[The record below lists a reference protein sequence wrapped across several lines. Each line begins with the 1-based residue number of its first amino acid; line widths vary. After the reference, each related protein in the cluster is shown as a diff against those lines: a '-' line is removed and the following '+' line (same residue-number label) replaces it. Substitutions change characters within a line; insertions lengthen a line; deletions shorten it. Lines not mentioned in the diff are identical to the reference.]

1 MNLQVEQLDTNEAKF
16 TINIEQAEYRKA
28 QQTVA
33 RKLSKDYRFPG
44 FRPGHAPMNLI
55 VRAVGE
61 EAFKYEVADELARS
75 LYPKALEESKIN
87 PYRQGKIEDVKEDPP
102 QMIIRVELQPVVDLR
117 NYKEIRVAYTE
128 PAVGEDEIQAQLDAM
143 QTENA
148 IVKLVERPAEKG
160 DLIEGKIVAYNA
172 ENEAVFDLEEESFV
186 LDENLDK
193 AMHLVGLMDAVIG
206 ISAGETRNV
215 RLVVDDAEEDENLRG
230 TEVAVEVRAD
240 RVSSRELPPLDD
252 TLAQTVGSFET
263 FADLRAD
270 VEKKLADYKKQ
281 MAQRDYNDL
290 VVSAFSEEAT
300 VIYSPSYLGDRLDE
314 AIEDI
319 KQRTK
324 NEEKMELSDWMKLQ
338 GFADEAALREN
349 IKQGVENQAKV
360 NLVLG
365 AVSKAENVIVSGD
378 EIMQEISNVAQYLND
393 DKLVRRLMQHQ
404 NYINS
409 VYSRKL
415 TSRVLERMSAIAQ
428 GNGDA
433 PAVAAYSSDNVV
445 ISENESTPAVEEAA
459 PETNNG

>member
-87 PYRQGKIEDVKEDPP
+87 PYGQGKIEDVKEDPP
-102 QMIIRVELQPVVDLR
+102 QMVIRVELQPVVDLR
-117 NYKEIRVAYTE
+117 NYKGIRVVYTE
-128 PAVGEDEIQAQLDAM
+128 PVVGEDEIQAQLDAI

-215 RLVVDDAEEDENLRG
+215 RLVVDDAEEDENLRS

-270 VEKKLADYKKQ
+270 VEKKLVDYKQK

-378 EIMQEISNVAQYLND
+378 EIMKEISNVAQYLND
-393 DKLVRRLMQHQ
+393 DKLVRRSMQDQ
-404 NYINS
+404 SYINS
-409 VYSRKL
+409 IYSRKL
-415 TSRVLERMSAIAQ
+415 TSRVLERMSTIAQ